1 MSASSSQYYVPPA
14 LDHFDTSIEG
24 LKSASLGAM
33 GSLLR
38 KLDELARTE
47 DRVRQLRDDLGS
59 INTKLVKLSQV
70 DNPSLTVNYWMKD
83 VRELS
88 YEMEDCVDQLIN
100 ADDANT
106 KMDWIDNLLG
116 FKNRVAEAR
125 ERYDRFN
132 LEYGLSNHTTTLNH
146 HFGMVSREPSPVIPV
161 GPVIPVISIKLH
173 LLVERKNNDQNDLKL
188 KVVSILGV
196 EGVGKSML
204 SQKLW
209 RELGGRFECQAFVRT
224 AKKPDIR
231 MILISILS
239 QIYPHERPEAC
250 QVPDLIRDIKKHLKD
265 KRYFIV
271 IDDLWAVSVWDTLSR
286 SFPEGNRCSLI
297 MTTTTI
303 EDVALAC
310 CSYDPEY
317 IFRMRPLSAEH
328 SNQLFIKRVFGTG
341 EGCPEQFSDVSDDIV
356 RKCRGLPLA
365 IICMASLVARQ
376 KETVEQW
383 RHVQNLLS
391 HNLRS
396 NSSAEVLKQVLK
408 LCYNSL
414 PHCLKTCLLYLSIY
428 PENYLIVKRDLVKQ
442 WIAEDFIFA
451 TEEKGVVD
459 VASSYFD
466 EMVSLGLIQQI
477 DTVKNKEEVPYV
489 VHPIVFDFIKCQSIE
504 DNFINVIDYS
514 HSSVAVTE
522 KIRRLALHFGST
534 TYATTPA
541 SIGPLQVRSLSFM
554 GLLNSMPAL
563 EDFKLVRV
571 IILHVLVDNGE
582 TSFPITGIREL
593 LFLRYLQ
600 VRCNVTIELPD
611 QIGCLKHLETLEI
624 HARVAAVPSDVLHL
638 PRLQNLCLGR
648 SVTGPILGG
657 VKVSSDD
664 GTQSSDD
671 DDVAGKNELDKKA
684 NEFVARFR
692 RQRIESIRKDYEKQR
707 SPYRSSPKDTIQ
719 KKKRLQKIEDINERD
734 EFPKKQHASHKEDF
748 SNVHSG
754 VHRKIPAEDTKKQH
768 ADTGDERQQQ
778 HTLGLFQRYKAFMK
792 VALILALFG
801 LLGAYAAG
809 SISTSFYYAIA
820 LAGGILIYVVI
831 PRGND
836 EVTLRKAHESM
847 EKRHSWLLLLTIFAT
862 TMTYQAGL
870 NPPRGSSWLE
880 NDEWLHTSDPAKYR
894 YKKTFFYL
902 NSLCFVLSTISLV
915 ILLVIPNLYRSS
927 ILTNM
932 LYYSVCITAG
942 AFSTIFALAAG
953 KKSTYTFSFVAAV
966 GFGSSVLLASTSRKE
981 DITSDPTD
989 PEIGDG
995 NRKQWTAK
1003 KKLLLLFV
1011 TMAAITNHQ
1020 ASLEAPGGVWPVHDN
1035 LSSWYLA
1042 FFYSNSISFAAC
1054 IVIIVLLLLQSLHDN
1069 KWHLRVMNTMTVLV
1083 LLGQLVAY
1091 AASTCRSCDTF
1102 GYGTILIAILLSCFT
1117 IYVVLSFFGRRGEI
1131 LAAAASASQGK
1142 AEGNHF

>member
-1 MSASSSQYYVPPA
+1 
-14 LDHFDTSIEG
+14 
-24 LKSASLGAM
+24 
-33 GSLLR
+33 
-38 KLDELARTE
+38 
-47 DRVRQLRDDLGS
+47 
-59 INTKLVKLSQV
+59 
-70 DNPSLTVNYWMKD
+70 
-83 VRELS
+83 
-88 YEMEDCVDQLIN
+88 
-100 ADDANT
+100 
-106 KMDWIDNLLG
+106 
-116 FKNRVAEAR
+116 
-125 ERYDRFN
+125 
-132 LEYGLSNHTTTLNH
+132 
-146 HFGMVSREPSPVIPV
+146 
-161 GPVIPVISIKLH
+161 
-173 LLVERKNNDQNDLKL
+173 
-188 KVVSILGV
+188 
-196 EGVGKSML
+196 
-204 SQKLW
+204 
-209 RELGGRFECQAFVRT
+209 
-224 AKKPDIR
+224 
-231 MILISILS
+231 
-239 QIYPHERPEAC
+239 
-250 QVPDLIRDIKKHLKD
+250 
-265 KRYFIV
+265 
-271 IDDLWAVSVWDTLSR
+271 
-286 SFPEGNRCSLI
+286 

-310 CSYDPEY
+310 CTYDPEY

-341 EGCPEQFSDVSDDIV
+341 EGCPQQFGDVSDDIV
-356 RKCRGLPLA
+356 RRCRGLPLA
-365 IICMASLVARQ
+365 IICMASIVARQ

-383 RHVQNLLS
+383 RYIQNLLS

-428 PENYLIVKRDLVKQ
+428 PENYIIVKTDLVKQ
-442 WIAEDFIFA
+442 WIAEDFISA
-451 TEEKGVVD
+451 TEEKGVVE

-466 EMVSLGLIQQI
+466 EMVSLGLIQEVDI
-477 DTVKNKEEVPYV
+477 SNNNKEVPYV
-489 VHPIVFDFIKCQSIE
+489 VHNIVFDFIKCQSIE

-514 HSSVAVTE
+514 HSVAVTE

-648 SVTGPILGG
+648 LVTGPILGG

-768 ADTGDERQQQ
+768 ADTGDERQLQ
-778 HTLGLFQRYKAFMK
+778 HKLGLLQRSKAFMK
-792 VALILALFG
+792 VALIMALFG
-801 LLGAYAAG
+801 LSVACAG
-809 SISTSFYYAIA
+809 GRCSYISTSIYYAIA
-820 LAGGILIYVVI
+820 LAGGILLHVVI
-831 PRGND
+831 PREND

-847 EKRHSWLLLLTIFAT
+847 KKRHSWLLLLTIFAT
-862 TMTYQAGL
+862 TITYQAGL
-870 NPPRGSSWLE
+870 NPPRRSWLE
-880 NDEWLHTSDPAKYR
+880 NDEWLQAAASDPAKYR

-902 NSLCFVLSTISLV
+902 NSLCFVLSTISLA
-915 ILLVIPNLYRSS
+915 ILLVIPNLYRPS

-932 LYYSVCITAG
+932 MYYSVCITAG

-981 DITSDPTD
+981 DITSEATD

-995 NRKQWTAK
+995 NRKKWTDK

-1011 TMAAITNHQ
+1011 TMAAIASYQ
-1020 ASLEAPGGVWPVHDN
+1020 AALEAPGAVWPVHDN
-1035 LSSWYLA
+1035 LNSWYLA

-1054 IVIIVLLLLQSLHDN
+1054 IVIIVLLLLQPLHDN
-1069 KWHLRVMNTMTVLV
+1069 KWYLRVMNTMTVLV

-1102 GYGTILIAILLSCFT
+1102 GYGTILIAILLACFT

-1131 LAAAASASQGK
+1131 HPAAASASQGK
-1142 AEGNHF
+1142 AEGNHGHQAQKVHHD

>member
-541 SIGPLQVRSLSFM
+541 SIGLLQVRSLCFM

-638 PRLQNLCLGR
+638 PRLQSLCLGR
-648 SVTGPILGG
+648 QEDVGALQFTLGVDDSV
-657 VKVSSDD
+657 
-664 GTQSSDD
+664 
-671 DDVAGKNELDKKA
+671 ADKKA
-684 NEFVARFR
+684 NEFVAMFR
-692 RQRIESIRKDYEKQR
+692 RQRESLKKTQDREDDYANQR
-707 SPYRSSPKDTIQ
+707 SPYRSSPKDTLE
-719 KKKRLQKIEDINERD
+719 KKKRLRKIEFSERD
-734 EFPKKQHASHKEDF
+734 VFPKKQHASHKEDF

-754 VHRKIPAEDTKKQH
+754 VH
-768 ADTGDERQQQ
+768 ADTGDERQLE
-778 HTLGLFQRYKAFMK
+778 HTLGLLQRSKAFMK
-792 VALILALFG
+792 VALIMALFV
-801 LLGAYAAG
+801 LLVACAG
-809 SISTSFYYAIA
+809 GRCSYISTSIYYAIA

-847 EKRHSWLLLLTIFAT
+847 EKRHSWPLLLTIFAT
-862 TMTYQAGL
+862 TITYQAGL
-870 NPPRGSSWLE
+870 NPPRRSWLE
-880 NDEWLHTSDPAKYR
+880 NDEWLHTVSDPAKYR

-953 KKSTYTFSFVAAV
+953 KKSTYTFSFMAAV
-966 GFGSSVLLASTSRKE
+966 GFGSSILLASTSRKE
-981 DITSDPTD
+981 NDIIEEMASDPTN

-995 NRKQWTAK
+995 NRKKWTDK

-1011 TMAAITNHQ
+1011 TMAAITNYQ
-1020 ASLEAPGGVWPVHDN
+1020 AALEAPGEVWPVHDN

-1054 IVIIVLLLLQSLHDN
+1054 IVIIVLLLLRSLHDN